1 MSNLAPV
8 AFDIETTGFG
18 KDAVTTVAGF
28 GHALG
33 ESLYLNVDGQTLPD
47 RKALVAALDEHSAGT
62 VQLEVVPDEAALL
75 EGIAT
80 FANEHLDGDTHYL
93 TAYNGET
100 WSGGFDLP
108 FCRTRFL
115 QNGLDWPFGD
125 LAYADMMSIVD
136 RFATGDQT
144 DLVGVYDALVGDP
157 TCDPFENSAAAVEAF
172 EAGEWQPLLEHNL
185 ADIQRTREL
194 AELAGQFVPRSDFQ
208 MKNLQPPR
216 R

>member
-8 AFDIETTGFG
+8 AFDIETTGFESS
-18 KDAVTTVAGF
+18 AVITVAGF
-28 GHALG
+28 GHTLG
-33 ESLYLNVDGQTLPD
+33 ESLYLNVDGQTPPERED
-47 RKALVAALDEHSAGT
+47 LVAALDEHSAGT
-62 VQLEVVPDEAALL
+62 VQLEIVPDEAALL

-80 FANEHLDGDTHYL
+80 FASEHLDGDTHYL

-100 WSGGFDLP
+100 CSGGFDLP

-115 QNGLDWPFGD
+115 RQGLDWPFGD

-144 DLVGVYDALVGDP
+144 DLVGVYDALIGDP
-157 TCDPFENSAAAVEAF
+157 TCDPFEDSAAAVEAF

-194 AELAGQFVPRSDFQ
+194 AELAGQFVPKADFS

-216 R
+216 Q

>member
-62 VQLEVVPDEAALL
+62 VQLEIVPDEAALL

-136 RFATGDQT
+136 RFATDQT

>member
-18 KDAVTTVAGF
+18 KDAVITVAGF
-28 GHALG
+28 GHTLG
-33 ESLYLNVDGQTLPD
+33 ESLYLNVDGQTPPERED
-47 RKALVAALDEHSAGT
+47 LVTALDEHSAGT

-144 DLVGVYDALVGDP
+144 DLVGVYDALIGDP
-157 TCDPFENSAAAVEAF
+157 TCDPFEDSAAAVEAF
-172 EAGEWQPLLEHNL
+172 EAGEWQPLLKHNL

-194 AELAGQFVPRSDFQ
+194 AELAGQFVPRSDFE
-208 MKNLQPPR
+208 MKNLRPPQQ
-216 R
+216 